1 VTVLLRVPPLRAV
14 GRLSYSWYLWHWPVL
29 VLAPAV
35 VGRDLSLAARLV
47 AVAVSAALAGLT
59 LVLLENPV
67 RFATPLRRSA
77 RRSLLLAAGATATA
91 VSATLVLLVVIP
103 TPVGRGAA
111 IHTGPIE
118 AAPTTAASPASGEAS
133 PPPPPPSAAQVLTGQ
148 VNAVV
153 AESAG
158 TQAVPSNLTPPLS
171 DAAADIADP
180 FRNGCMLTWTASQQ
194 DACAYAQTTSP
205 TTVDVIG
212 DSHATQWF
220 PAVDEVAQ
228 ERQWRLQVWTKV
240 TCPPV
245 DLPITS
251 PVLGRE
257 YTECEQWR
265 STILDRIRAEHP
277 ALVIL
282 GMARHYDAQYGFTV
296 YSPEWLAG
304 LTRMVADIRAAGS
317 AVAVMGAIP
326 KPPTNVPTCLSA
338 HLTSA
343 TECTFDSGPTVD
355 LAGIAAEQAAT
366 AAGGGYYVDVIP
378 LFCAGGRC
386 PVIVGNSLVYRD
398 DNHLTTAY
406 AAWLAPAIGADIDEM
421 LPAD

>member
-1 VTVLLRVPPLRAV
+1 
-14 GRLSYSWYLWHWPVL
+14 
-29 VLAPAV
+29 
-35 VGRDLSLAARLV
+35 
-47 AVAVSAALAGLT
+47 
-59 LVLLENPV
+59 
-67 RFATPLRRSA
+67 
-77 RRSLLLAAGATATA
+77 
-91 VSATLVLLVVIP
+91 
-103 TPVGRGAA
+103 
-111 IHTGPIE
+111 
-118 AAPTTAASPASGEAS
+118 
-133 PPPPPPSAAQVLTGQ
+133 VLTAQ

-153 AESAG
+153 AQSVG
-158 TQAVPSNLTPPLS
+158 TQEVPSNLAPPLS

-180 FRNGCMLTWTASQQ
+180 FRNGCMLTWTASRQA
-194 DACAYAQTTSP
+194 ACAYAHTTSP

-220 PAVDEVAQ
+220 PALDQVAR

-265 STILDRIRAEHP
+265 SALLDRIRAERP
-277 ALVIL
+277 AVVIL
-282 GMARHYDAQYGFTV
+282 GMARHYDAQYGFSV

-326 KPPTNVPTCLSA
+326 KPPSNVPTCLSVNLA
-338 HLTSA
+338 SA
-343 TECTFDSGPTVD
+343 TECTFDSSSNVD

-366 AAGGGYYVDVIP
+366 AAGGGYYFDIVT
-378 LFCAGGRC
+378 LFCAAGRC
-386 PVIVGNSLVYRD
+386 PGIVGNTLVYRD

-406 AAWLAPAIGADIDEM
+406 AAWLAPVIGAYIDEM
-421 LPAD
+421 MPAD